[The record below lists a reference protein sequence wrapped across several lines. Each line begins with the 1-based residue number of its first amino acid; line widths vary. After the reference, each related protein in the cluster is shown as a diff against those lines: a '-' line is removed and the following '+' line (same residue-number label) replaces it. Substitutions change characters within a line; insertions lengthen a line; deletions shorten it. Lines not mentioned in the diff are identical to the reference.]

1 MKQATLKLELLAE
14 VVLVK
19 LYPLTDSE
27 RKIAYPHLMT
37 N

>member
-19 LYPLTDSE
+19 LYPLNDSE
-27 RKIAYPHLMT
+27 RKVA
-37 N
+37 